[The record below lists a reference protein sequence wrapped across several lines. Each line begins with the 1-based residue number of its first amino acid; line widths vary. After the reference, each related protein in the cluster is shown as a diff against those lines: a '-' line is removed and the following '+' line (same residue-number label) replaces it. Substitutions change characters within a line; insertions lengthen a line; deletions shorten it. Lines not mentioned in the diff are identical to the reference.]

1 MYIFFKVYSN
11 EINYVKIFFFW
22 VKAIGF
28 NINSIKT
35 QLNNKRLSHL
45 KDSLWMFLF
54 KWFCII
60 TSLVSNKNLSFVYN
74 LFFRR
79 KICNDNYLFIITNMN
94 LQIYMQK
101 KEKRMKKESIKWMNS
116 FMGTINPIISAIML
130 RFYISLLKT
139 GLMSESWQR
148 YFFQS
153 K

>member
-1 MYIFFKVYSN
+1 
-11 EINYVKIFFFW
+11 
-22 VKAIGF
+22 
-28 NINSIKT
+28 
-35 QLNNKRLSHL
+35 
-45 KDSLWMFLF
+45 
-54 KWFCII
+54 
-60 TSLVSNKNLSFVYN
+60 LSFVYN

-139 GLMSESWQR
+139 GLMSES
-148 YFFQS
+148 
-153 K
+153 